1 MFHLPLEPLFTC
13 SYRESAARLSKFI
26 KLLPRSPLQET
37 ADWIEYTQAVGG
49 LQHLRMRGLD
59 LPFYKL
65 YLLDILLVFLLIAL
79 FILLSLKYFLT
90 KCVVGIVMR
99 TSGTEREKT
108 RPYKMD

>member
-1 MFHLPLEPLFTC
+1 MFTC
-13 SYRESAARLSKFI
+13 SYRESAARLSEFI

-37 ADWIEYTQAVGG
+37 ADWIEYTKAVGG

-65 YLLDILLVFLLIAL
+65 YLLDILLVLLLITL
-79 FILLSLKYFLT
+79 FISLSLKYFLT
-90 KCVVGIVMR
+90 KCVGGIVMR
-99 TSGTEREKT
+99 TSGTGREKT

>member
-1 MFHLPLEPLFTC
+1 MFTC

-26 KLLPRSPLQET
+26 KLLPRSRLQET

-65 YLLDILLVFLLIAL
+65 YLLDILLVLLLITL

-108 RPYKMD
+108 PYKMD